1 MPMGQNPRTITAA
14 NSVVMFKAAGYF
26 DQAIQLQ
33 GFQVDNAFGF
43 GDATVGETRIGVDGK
58 QSGGWVSHEV
68 PVTVFL
74 EANSASRQ
82 QMEGFRGWCNANQE
96 TALCTLDITIPSIGK
111 RIEASGFM
119 VSQGGGPSAQKLIN
133 GTQYVFNMVIN
144 NEDNIA

>member
-14 NSVVMFKAAGYF
+14 NSVVMFTAAGYY
-26 DQAIQLQ
+26 DQAVQLQ

-43 GDATVGETRIGVDGK
+43 GDATVGETRMGVDGK
-58 QSGGWVSHEV
+58 QSGGWVAHEV

-74 EANSASRQ
+74 EANSASRL
-82 QMEGFRGWCNANQE
+82 QMEEFRAWCNANQE
-96 TALCTLDITIPSIGK
+96 TSLCTLDITIPSIGR
-111 RIEASGFM
+111 RIQASGFM

-144 NEDNIA
+144 SEESIS

>member
-74 EANSASRQ
+74 EANSPSRQ
-82 QMEGFRGWCNANQE
+82 QMEEYRGWCNANQE
-96 TALCTLDITIPSIGK
+96 TSLCTLDITIPSIGK

>member
-14 NSVVMFKAAGYF
+14 NSVVMFTAAGYY

-43 GDATVGETRIGVDGK
+43 GDATVGETRMGVDGK
-58 QSGGWVSHEV
+58 QSGGWVAHEV

-74 EANSASRQ
+74 EANSASRLQ
-82 QMEGFRGWCNANQE
+82 IEEFRAWCNANQE
-96 TALCTLDITIPSIGK
+96 TSLCTLDITIPSIGR
-111 RIEASGFM
+111 RIQASGFM
-119 VSQGGGPSAQKLIN
+119 VNQGGGPSAQKLIN

-144 NEDNIA
+144 SEESIS

>member
-1 MPMGQNPRTITAA
+1 MTMTQNPRTITAA
-14 NSVVMFKAAGYF
+14 NSVVMFTAAGYY

-58 QSGGWVSHEV
+58 QSGGWVAHEV
-68 PVTVFL
+68 PVTVFF
-74 EANSASRQ
+74 EANSASRL
-82 QMEGFRGWCNANQE
+82 QMEQYRAWCNANQE
-96 TALCTLDITIPSIGK
+96 TSLCTLDITIPSIGR
-111 RIEASGFM
+111 RIQASGFM

-144 NEDNIA
+144 SEESIS